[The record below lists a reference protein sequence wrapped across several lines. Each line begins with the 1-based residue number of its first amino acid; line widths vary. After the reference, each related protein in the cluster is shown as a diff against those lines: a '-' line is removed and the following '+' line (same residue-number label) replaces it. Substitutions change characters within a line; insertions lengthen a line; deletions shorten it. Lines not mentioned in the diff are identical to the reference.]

1 MFKFFRRPEETR
13 EVSPP
18 SNAVEQLARVLK
30 WEHDGY
36 SRFKKCLQPYSTK
49 YSQLYLKRPT
59 KVANISYKEALTF
72 ANGSN
77 LTIWLVRETDQIEVI
92 GFHDV
97 PATRPNGKTYA
108 NCGIKSQ
115 RIGLRFD
122 PSEWYVRRVLIR
134 LAPKDP
140 KCWNACRSF
149 LFARAGSDFREEWPS
164 SSAGEA
170 AALLRSG
177 GPRSTSSRRP

>member
-18 SNAVEQLARVLK
+18 SNAVEQLARVLAPIDCK

-59 KVANISYKEALTF
+59 KVANISYKQALTF

-77 LTIWLVRETDQIEVI
+77 LTIGLVRETDQIEVI

-115 RIGLRFD
+115 RIGLV
-122 PSEWYVRRVLIR
+122 PSHITALI
-134 LAPKDP
+134 LQSGMFG
-140 KCWNACRSF
+140 AC
-149 LFARAGSDFREEWPS
+149 L
-164 SSAGEA
+164 
-170 AALLRSG
+170 SG
-177 GPRSTSSRRP
+177 